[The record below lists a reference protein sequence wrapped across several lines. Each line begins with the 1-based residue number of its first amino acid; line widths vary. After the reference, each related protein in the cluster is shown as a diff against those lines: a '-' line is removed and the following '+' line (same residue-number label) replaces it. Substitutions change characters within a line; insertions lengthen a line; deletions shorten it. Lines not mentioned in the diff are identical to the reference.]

1 MNETAQKNPGIE
13 EAMKVWGESAPRGGF
28 SLRSLILIGFLF
40 AVTLLSYPSSL
51 QAQQVGDMYPKC
63 KFWALSDYPAQLEFN
78 KKNLAAFQ
86 CNEVFRTYKMTG
98 KVHCELTRQG
108 LSGFVPPYDGYAFSA
123 PTTDNL
129 VDSFLEYAENNPRD
143 WDKNIYSVLW
153 KFTNSFKCDP

>member
-1 MNETAQKNPGIE
+1 M
-13 EAMKVWGESAPRGGF
+13 
-28 SLRSLILIGFLF
+28 RSLILIGFLF
-40 AVTLLSYPSSL
+40 AVTLLSYAGSL

-86 CNEVFRTYKMTG
+86 CNEVFRTYRMTG

>member
-1 MNETAQKNPGIE
+1 MKQLKNIVVFGEAQISGANIF
-13 EAMKVWGESAPRGGF
+13 AGEGF
-28 SLRSLILIGFLF
+28 RLRSLVVTGVLFALSILSF
-40 AVTLLSYPSSL
+40 AVTL

-63 KFWALSDYPAQLEFN
+63 KFWALNDYPDQLEFN

-98 KVHCELTRQG
+98 KVHCQLTREG
-108 LSGFVPPYDGYAFSA
+108 LSGFVSPFESYAFSA
-123 PTTDNL
+123 PTTDTL

-153 KFTNSFKCDP
+153 KFTHSFKCNP